1 MLLLVVTG
9 EQKSKF
15 KLWIQIRT
23 NNNLSSMIYY
33 KSIVKMLWM

>member
-1 MLLLVVTG
+1 MLLLAVTG

-23 NNNLSSMIYY
+23 NNNLSPMICC
-33 KSIVKMLWM
+33 KSIMKMLWM